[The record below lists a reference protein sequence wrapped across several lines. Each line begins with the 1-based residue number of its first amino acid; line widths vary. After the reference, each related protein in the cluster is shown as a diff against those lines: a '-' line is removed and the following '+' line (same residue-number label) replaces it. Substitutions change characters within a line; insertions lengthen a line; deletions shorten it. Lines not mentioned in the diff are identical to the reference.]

1 MILDTLMIFLFH
13 MCETSVEHIEILY
26 LFKTLNGSAVLA
38 ALGGLA
44 SEAELLTSWSSGS
57 TSLPF
62 FPVLSFPLADEKLSQ
77 VNLIHLQLHSA
88 QRDLENGKCNDHLFV
103 SSFLVDNCRSSSGM
117 FIAKV
122 KLFLKNQKHL
132 ECLAHRLYGQ
142 RGETLET

>member
-62 FPVLSFPLADEKLSQ
+62 FPVLSFPLAADKLSQ
-77 VNLIHLQLHSA
+77 RREIWKTGGVTIIY
-88 QRDLENGKCNDHLFV
+88 
-103 SSFLVDNCRSSSGM
+103 SSLPFW
-117 FIAKV
+117 
-122 KLFLKNQKHL
+122 
-132 ECLAHRLYGQ
+132 
-142 RGETLET
+142 